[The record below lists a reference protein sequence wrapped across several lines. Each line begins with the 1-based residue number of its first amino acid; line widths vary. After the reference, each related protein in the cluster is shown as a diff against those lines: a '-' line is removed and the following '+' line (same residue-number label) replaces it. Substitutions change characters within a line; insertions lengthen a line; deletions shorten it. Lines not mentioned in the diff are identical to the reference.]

1 MDVKT
6 TTPLTTGW
14 PIPLRPDRSSPASGL
29 VLGQDLLVDV
39 GPLLGLLQVG
49 LDLAELGQVEG
60 GDLLGLLDLLLV
72 ALDLVLELVHQLLHP
87 LVVLLVLFLGEGQLL
102 HAALSSPLRLL
113 GLDKTS
119 LLVIK
124 LSLKILDLLLQSGDH
139 LLAALHGQLLGLVQL
154 GLHVLHLAVQHAP
167 VPLSHLGVLL
177 LSAQLVSDPG
187 SVDHR
192 LLGLLLGYPALSQHL
207 LQISLHGLH
216 LRVEFPLAGLQ
227 RLVLEGGVGHLPH
240 HVAQLLLGSP
250 ALPVSVLQLGLGLLQ
265 LVPDGVGLPLAL
277 DQLLPGLVPVML
289 LGLQHLLGLPDLA
302 LVLLDG
308 LLGLGVGAVGVLQG
322 DVQLVEVGLQLLLVS
337 KGFVLR
343 LGLVLQR
350 GLHGLHSSLVSLS
363 QSLKLLLLL
372 LDPGRCP

>member
-14 PIPLRPDRSSPASGL
+14 PLPLRPHRSSPPPGL

-72 ALDLVLELVHQLLHP
+72 ALHLVLQFVHQLLHA
-87 LVVLLVLFLGEGQLL
+87 LVVLLVLLLGEGQLL
-102 HAALSSPLRLL
+102 HPALSSPLGLL
-113 GLDKTS
+113 GLNKTS

-124 LSLKILDLLLQSGDH
+124 LSLQVLDLQLQPGDH
-139 LLAALHGQLLGLVQL
+139 LLAALHGQLLRLVQL
-154 GLHVLHLAVQHAP
+154 GLHVLHLAVQHAS

-177 LSAQLVSDPG
+177 LSPQLVSDPG

-216 LRVEFPLAGLQ
+216 LGVQLPLGGLE
-227 RLVLEGGVGHLPH
+227 RLVLEGAVGHLLH

-277 DQLLPGLVPVML
+277 DELLPGLVPVLL
-289 LGLQHLLGLPDLA
+289 LGLQHLLSLSDLA

-308 LLGLGVGAVGVLQG
+308 LLGLGVGSVGVLQG
-322 DVQLVEVGLQLLLVS
+322 DIQIVQVGLQLLLAP
-337 KGFVLR
+337 VL
-343 LGLVLQR
+343 L
-350 GLHGLHSSLVSLS
+350 
-363 QSLKLLLLL
+363 
-372 LDPGRCP
+372 